1 VQGEHGVIDQMH
13 LRIQHGVRV
22 LLLQD
27 VAFAQTTRIV
37 IGRGAFDIVVVCD
50 LCVVRFRCCGC
61 VHLHRR
67 WARDTKI

>member
-1 VQGEHGVIDQMH
+1 MH

-27 VAFAQTTRIV
+27 VAFAQTAQIV
-37 IGRGAFDIVVVCD
+37 VERGAFDIVVVCD
-50 LCVVRFRCCGC
+50 LCVVRFRRSGC

-67 WARDTKI
+67 